1 MVSIN
6 KKNYKPPLKDVKE
19 RYYEKFRKSTKDNTS
34 GAGPPAAPAPAV
46 TLRRSMCSTDTGWAD
61 AVLALCC
68 TDMGCGQLVGVP
80 THDFMSYLES
90 PPPPID
96 S

>member
-46 TLRRSMCSTDTGWAD
+46 TLRRSTCSTDTGWAEQCSHC
-61 AVLALCC
+61 AAL
-68 TDMGCGQLVGVP
+68 TWVVVSWLGSRLMI
-80 THDFMSYLES
+80 S
-90 PPPPID
+90 
-96 S
+96 